1 MGHRFTDLF
10 FVFKLGTSE
19 RNMARSC
26 SKFLW
31 IVKTKSSFNLKSK
44 KMFGYITDDILNDQN
59 QNIKE
64 RTRKA
69 RVSHRIKSP
78 R

>member
-1 MGHRFTDLF
+1 
-10 FVFKLGTSE
+10 
-19 RNMARSC
+19 
-26 SKFLW
+26 
-31 IVKTKSSFNLKSK
+31 
-44 KMFGYITDDILNDQN
+44 MFCYITNDILNDQN

-69 RVSHRIKSP
+69 RVSQRIKSP

>member
-1 MGHRFTDLF
+1 
-10 FVFKLGTSE
+10 
-19 RNMARSC
+19 
-26 SKFLW
+26 
-31 IVKTKSSFNLKSK
+31 
-44 KMFGYITDDILNDQN
+44 MFCYITDDILNDQN

-64 RTRKA
+64 RTGKA